1 MGFNS
6 GFKGLNLLDTCSLIS
21 HLTKQR
27 SRALEG
33 AVKSKGFDNSKGKDS
48 TGNCSLCP

>member
-1 MGFNS
+1 MYN
-6 GFKGLNLLDTCSLIS
+6 
-21 HLTKQR
+21 

-48 TGNCSLCP
+48 TVTVPAVYYRLEGHLQ